1 MWKVL
6 LFWLVKEKSAL
17 KKKQEECRE
26 CEGKVAGMEI
36 VEGKGMAVMVVVVMV
51 MELNLVFLGKESRVL
66 AEAEMG

>member
-1 MWKVL
+1 M
-6 LFWLVKEKSAL
+6 